1 MIRYVKRLGMNENI
15 VKLIE
20 NIKELE
26 KKLQD
31 EIVKEEESLGVFIKD
46 KKICFN
52 KNLLQEQKSHLEDLF
67 TYLKNAPILYVLTAP
82 IIYGLIFP
90 AIILDITVS
99 FYQAINFRVYKIALV
114 KRSDYI
120 VFDRGYLAY
129 LNIIEKINCLYCSYF
144 NGLMAYVGEIAARTE
159 QFWCPIKHAKRIA
172 YRHSRYGRF
181 LPYGDAKAYREE
193 LEKLRLEL
201 QNLKGE

>member
-1 MIRYVKRLGMNENI
+1 MSETISEILTKI
-15 VKLIE
+15 S
-20 NIKELE
+20 ELE
-26 KKLQD
+26 KKLQ
-31 EIVKEEESLGVFIKD
+31 EELQKEDKLFDFSIKGE
-46 KKICFN
+46 KVCFN
-52 KNLLQEQKSHLEDLF
+52 KNSIKEQEKHLEDLF
-67 TYLKNAPILYVLTAP
+67 TYLKNAPILYVITAP

-99 FYQAINFRVYKIALV
+99 IYQAINFRVYKIARV

-129 LNIIEKINCLYCSYF
+129 LNVIEKINCLYCSYF

-172 YRHSRYGRF
+172 YRHSRYGNF
-181 LPYGDAKAYREE
+181 LPYGDAKAYREK
-193 LEKLRLEL
+193 LEKLRKEL
-201 QNLKGE
+201 QNLEGEK

>member
-1 MIRYVKRLGMNENI
+1 MNETI
-15 VKLIE
+15 LDILGK
-20 NIKELE
+20 IKELE
-26 KKLQD
+26 KKLQV
-31 EIVKEEESLGVFIKD
+31 EIEKEEKLFDFSLEG
-46 KKICFN
+46 KKVCFN
-52 KNLLQEQKSHLEDLF
+52 KDTVKEHQKHLEDLF

-99 FYQAINFRVYKIALV
+99 LYQAVNFRVYKIALV

-129 LNIIEKINCLYCSYF
+129 LNILEKINCLYCSYF
-144 NGLMAYVGEIAARTE
+144 NGLMAYVSEVAARTE
-159 QFWCPIKHAKRIA
+159 QFWCPIKHAKKIA
-172 YRHSRYGRF
+172 YRHSRYGNF
-181 LPYGDAKAYREE
+181 LPYGDAKAYRQE
-193 LEKLRLEL
+193 LEKLRQEL